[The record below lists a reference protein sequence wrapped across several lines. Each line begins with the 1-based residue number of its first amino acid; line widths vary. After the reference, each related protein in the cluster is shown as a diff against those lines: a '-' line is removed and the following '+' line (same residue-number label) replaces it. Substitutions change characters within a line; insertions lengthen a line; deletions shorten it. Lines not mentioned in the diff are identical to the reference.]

1 MSLGESYGEAGV
13 WTGLGS
19 RRGGS
24 EHQDFP
30 QINGQNQSGKSHT
43 VPGLRMGIDGRRWL
57 YLRLLECGMGRSVRP
72 RSRPSDSKGESAP
85 RYGCEEPM
93 EPQPCCEVCC
103 WGRGLD
109 LG

>member
-19 RRGGS
+19 GRGGS
-24 EHQDFP
+24 GHQDFP

-72 RSRPSDSKGESAP
+72 RSCPSDSKGESAP
-85 RYGCEEPM
+85 RYGCEEPTNLS
-93 EPQPCCEVCC
+93 PAVRFVA
-103 WGRGLD
+103 GGGALT
-109 LG
+109 